1 MQFVNTNLLGQRGKV
16 LLPEKGLKELP
27 NDYLIS
33 NIFKKS
39 NIDQY
44 RNRPDKLFFVKVWCL
59 DHFCYVKLT
68 NQEI

>member
-16 LLPEKGLKELP
+16 LLSEKGLKELP

-39 NIDQY
+39 NIDQH
-44 RNRPDKLFFVKVWCL
+44 RNRPDKLFFVRKYGV
-59 DHFCYVKLT
+59 
-68 NQEI
+68 